1 MTRVVASVPVAVGLA
16 AMLAAPPTNNSSI
29 LGVWRGKMDSL
40 PAITLTIEDE
50 GGKLSGAVLFYL
62 IRRNPGGAP
71 SASPGVPEPLIKP
84 TFDGSTLAFEVSHRY
99 AHPPR
104 TLNDPPVKFRLQLT
118 GPNKG
123 KLLTGEVGEGFDMVR
138 DKYPGNE

>member
-1 MTRVVASVPVAVGLA
+1 MTCVAALVLA
-16 AMLAAPPTNNSSI
+16 ALASALAAPPTDNSSI

-40 PAITLTIEDE
+40 PAITLTVEDE

-84 TFDGSTLAFEVSHRY
+84 IFDGSTLTFEVSHRR

-118 GPNKG
+118 GPNKVN
-123 KLLTGEVGEGFDMVR
+123 LLTGEGGEGLEMLR
-138 DKYPGNE
+138 DKYPGSE

>member
-62 IRRNPGGAP
+62 IRRNPGGRAKRVTRSAGAAHQTDLRWQYTRLRGEP
-71 SASPGVPEPLIKP
+71 SLRSSAADVERSARQVPAAAYWPQQ
-84 TFDGSTLAFEVSHRY
+84 R
-99 AHPPR
+99 
-104 TLNDPPVKFRLQLT
+104 
-118 GPNKG
+118 
-123 KLLTGEVGEGFDMVR
+123 
-138 DKYPGNE
+138 